1 MNRKFAIAL
10 ALFSGMAFAHNVQ
23 AASFSCNAAK
33 TKTELSICKNRS
45 LNDADV
51 KMATTYQIVLH
62 ALPMGGRDNQKD
74 TQQQWLK
81 KEMPALPTLVVF
93 PKLISRDKNSW
104 ILSCKIEC

>member
-1 MNRKFAIAL
+1 MNRKFAMGL
-10 ALFSGMAFAHNVQ
+10 ALISGLAFTHSLQ

-81 KEMPALPTLVVF
+81 KEMLVQ
-93 PKLISRDKNSW
+93 LM
-104 ILSCKIEC
+104 